1 MIVGKRQIFF
11 LFVLIFWVN
20 AAEAQRNKSQLQ
32 KEKQQNL
39 EKIKETEKI
48 LAETG
53 QQKKNSLGTLSA
65 LMQRVNQ
72 QEALILSIQ
81 SEIELMNMDIGENNE
96 ILRALQADL

>member
-72 QEALILSIQ
+72 PETTEPERDELLRRQQELRSLKRQPLTPQ
-81 SEIELMNMDIGENNE
+81 SSVK
-96 ILRALQADL
+96 